1 MVHINKIHI
10 RNYKSLEDTLL
21 EDCRTY
27 NLLLGRPNVG
37 KSNILEALSLFSL
50 PYLLLEKR
58 EISDLLRYQHNISEL
73 FFDGDVSRTIMVQAG
88 DDEVALERVEGTK
101 FNWTADFEGL
111 HEQLTVTGGRLVARK
126 NNSVSYPVFKRYD
139 FSKLN
144 RFSSVELPFL
154 LPIGGENIMQIIRDN
169 PSLTTEISNLV
180 AEYGL
185 QLLFDTSTQE
195 IKFQKK
201 LGENTVFSI
210 PFFSVSATLQRLIF
224 YKSVIEG
231 NRNSVIML
239 EEIEAHSYPPY
250 ISKVTNCILDDESNQ
265 YFITTHSPYVVNDFL
280 EKKDKDVAIYLV
292 DLQDGKNIV
301 RKLSDNELEE
311 VYDDGIDL
319 FFNGDMFLK

>member
-1 MVHINKIHI
+1 MAAYFRTCFSRSIKEGSAAACCMLQSSCI
-10 RNYKSLEDTLL
+10 RIS
-21 EDCRTY
+21 
-27 NLLLGRPNVG
+27 
-37 KSNILEALSLFSL
+37 SEAL
-50 PYLLLEKR
+50 
-58 EISDLLRYQHNISEL
+58 
-73 FFDGDVSRTIMVQAG
+73 
-88 DDEVALERVEGTK
+88 
-101 FNWTADFEGL
+101 
-111 HEQLTVTGGRLVARK
+111 
-126 NNSVSYPVFKRYD
+126 
-139 FSKLN
+139 
-144 RFSSVELPFL
+144 
-154 LPIGGENIMQIIRDN
+154 
-169 PSLTTEISNLV
+169 
-180 AEYGL
+180 
-185 QLLFDTSTQE
+185 
-195 IKFQKK
+195 
-201 LGENTVFSI
+201 I
-210 PFFSVSATLQRLIF
+210 PNAAIF

>member
-21 EDCRTY
+21 VDCRTY

-58 EISDLLRYQHNISEL
+58 EIGDLLRYQHNISEL

-101 FNWTADFEGL
+101 FNWTADFEGS

-126 NNSVSYPVFKRYD
+126 NNSVSYPCFKRYD

>member
-1 MVHINKIHI
+1 
-10 RNYKSLEDTLL
+10 
-21 EDCRTY
+21 
-27 NLLLGRPNVG
+27 
-37 KSNILEALSLFSL
+37 
-50 PYLLLEKR
+50 
-58 EISDLLRYQHNISEL
+58 
-73 FFDGDVSRTIMVQAG
+73 
-88 DDEVALERVEGTK
+88 
-101 FNWTADFEGL
+101 
-111 HEQLTVTGGRLVARK
+111 
-126 NNSVSYPVFKRYD
+126 
-139 FSKLN
+139 
-144 RFSSVELPFL
+144 
-154 LPIGGENIMQIIRDN
+154 MQIIRDN

-265 YFITTHSPYVVNDFL
+265 YFITTHSPYVVNDFW
-280 EKKDKDVAIYLV
+280 KK
-292 DLQDGKNIV
+292 
-301 RKLSDNELEE
+301 R
-311 VYDDGIDL
+311 
-319 FFNGDMFLK
+319 

>member
-1 MVHINKIHI
+1 M
-10 RNYKSLEDTLL
+10 
-21 EDCRTY
+21 
-27 NLLLGRPNVG
+27 
-37 KSNILEALSLFSL
+37 
-50 PYLLLEKR
+50 
-58 EISDLLRYQHNISEL
+58 
-73 FFDGDVSRTIMVQAG
+73 
-88 DDEVALERVEGTK
+88 ALERVEGTK
-101 FNWTADFEGL
+101 FNWTADFEGS

-195 IKFQKK
+195 IKFPKK

-231 NRNSVIML
+231 NRNSVILL

>member
-1 MVHINKIHI
+1 
-10 RNYKSLEDTLL
+10 
-21 EDCRTY
+21 
-27 NLLLGRPNVG
+27 
-37 KSNILEALSLFSL
+37 
-50 PYLLLEKR
+50 
-58 EISDLLRYQHNISEL
+58 
-73 FFDGDVSRTIMVQAG
+73 MVQAG

-101 FNWTADFEGL
+101 FNWTADFEGS

-126 NNSVSYPVFKRYD
+126 NNPVSYPCFKRYD

-201 LGENTVFSI
+201 MGENTVFSI

-231 NRNSVIML
+231 NRNSVILL

-280 EKKDKDVAIYLV
+280 EKKIRMWRYTLLIYKM
-292 DLQDGKNIV
+292 GKP
-301 RKLSDNELEE
+301 LSANCQTMNWKRFTMTGLICSLTE
-311 VYDDGIDL
+311 ICS
-319 FFNGDMFLK
+319 